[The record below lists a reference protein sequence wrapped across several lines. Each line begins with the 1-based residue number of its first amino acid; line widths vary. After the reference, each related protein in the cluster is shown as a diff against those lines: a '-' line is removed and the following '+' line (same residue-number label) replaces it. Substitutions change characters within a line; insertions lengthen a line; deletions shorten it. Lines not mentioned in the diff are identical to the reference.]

1 MATNMA
7 YDARTYTSISV
18 HAWYQGTTA
27 VTKCIIQGP
36 TAAVT
41 LTTTPKTNW
50 TTDPPVNFTGLAP
63 GQSYSFKAYF
73 YTSTDT
79 LVEET
84 STFYFT
90 TLEYSSTTVNINT
103 TAIGETYLNIRAF
116 YRGNTGVTYCV
127 ISCAGNGM
135 TISAGG
141 TTYEWTTDSV
151 TFSGLN
157 PGTSYTASVTFYN
170 GSGYVASTS
179 GTFTTLAPSDTT
191 PPTVSNV
198 NLTAIPVTNGYNVK
212 MTWAAYDDV
221 GIVKHWLYRSSPN
234 TQNYVSVGYDVSGS
248 AREFTFTTDADGN
261 LFQSGKTYYFRVRAV
276 DAAGNISTQD
286 SGTKS
291 IYISATRPQNWAWE
305 YTIVSGG
312 SVYSVVG
319 KKVNIMRA
327 AHWNDFTT
335 RINQFRAYKGLS
347 PYSFTQV
354 TSSTS
359 GSAVVSAINQAI
371 NAINDMLPVGSKMST
386 ITASNKVAASI
397 FINLRDKLNSIQ

>member
-1 MATNMA
+1 MA

-41 LTTTPKTNW
+41 LTTSASTNW
-50 TTDPPVNFTGLAP
+50 TTSSVNFTGLAP
-63 GQSYSFKAYF
+63 GQTYPFKAYF
-73 YTSTDT
+73 YTSSDT
-79 LVEET
+79 LVE
-84 STFYFT
+84 SSDTFYFT
-90 TLEYSSTTVNINT
+90 TLAYSGTTTTINT

-116 YRGNTGVTYCV
+116 YRGNTGVTYCI

-212 MTWAAYDDV
+212 MTWAAYDDA

-291 IYISATRPQNWAWE
+291 IYISATRPQNWEWE
-305 YTIVSGG
+305 YTITQGG
-312 SVYSVVG
+312 NFYSVSN
-319 KKVNIMRA
+319 KTAYLMRA
-327 AHWNDFTT
+327 SHWNAFTS
-335 RINQFRAYKGLS
+335 RINEFRIYKGKTA
-347 PYSFTQV
+347 YSFTTA
-354 TSSTS
+354 TSGMS
-359 GSAVVSAINQAI
+359 GSAVTTCVNQAI
-371 NAINDMLPVGSKMST
+371 NAINELIDVQYRIANVSAGQK
-386 ITASNKVAASI
+386 ITANTFLAMRDRLN
-397 FINLRDKLNSIQ
+397 NLQ

>member
-41 LTTTPKTNW
+41 LTTSASTNW
-50 TTDPPVNFTGLAP
+50 TTPSANFTGLAP

-73 YTSTDT
+73 YTSSNT
-79 LVEET
+79 LVA
-84 STFYFT
+84 SSDTFYFT
-90 TLEYSSTTVNINT
+90 TLAYSGTTTTINT

-212 MTWAAYDDV
+212 MTWAAYDNV

-291 IYISATRPQNWAWE
+291 IYISATRPQNWEWE
-305 YTIVSGG
+305 YTITQGGNFYSVSNKTAYLMRASHWNAFTSRINEFRIYKGKT
-312 SVYSVVG
+312 VYSF
-319 KKVNIMRA
+319 NTA
-327 AHWNDFTT
+327 
-335 RINQFRAYKGLS
+335 
-347 PYSFTQV
+347 
-354 TSSTS
+354 TSGMS
-359 GSAVVSAINQAI
+359 GSAVTTCVNQAI
-371 NAINDMLPVGSKMST
+371 NAINELLDAQYRIDNVSAGQK
-386 ITASNKVAASI
+386 ITANTFLAMRNRLN
-397 FINLRDKLNSIQ
+397 NLQ